1 MREAVMVLVA
11 LGLICCSFAIISE
24 LLQNE
29 ALGIVLSFITI
40 SIFLISIVLLID
52 MLLL

>member
-11 LGLICCSFAIISE
+11 LGLIFCSLAIILE

-29 ALGIVLSFITI
+29 VLAIVLSFITI
-40 SIFLISIVLLID
+40 FTYFICFVLIMID
-52 MLLL
+52 MLL